1 MPIQNETLKRDMTE
15 INEVREKLADYL
27 KSEAFDVNSKAKI
40 KRDLRRYLAEIR
52 NTTDL
57 TLWDDDLR

>member
-1 MPIQNETLKRDMTE
+1 MTE

>member
-1 MPIQNETLKRDMTE
+1 MPQNETLKRDMTE
-15 INEVREKLADYL
+15 IAKVREKLADYL
-27 KSEAFDVNSKAKI
+27 KSKAFDVNSKAKI

-52 NTTDL
+52 NTTDR

>member
-40 KRDLRRYLAEIR
+40 KRDLRRYLDEIR
-52 NTTDL
+52 NTTDR

>member
-1 MPIQNETLKRDMTE
+1 MPQNETLKRDMTE

-27 KSEAFDVNSKAKI
+27 KSEAFDVNSKTKI
-40 KRDLRRYLAEIR
+40 KRDLRRYLDKIR
-52 NTTDL
+52 SITDY